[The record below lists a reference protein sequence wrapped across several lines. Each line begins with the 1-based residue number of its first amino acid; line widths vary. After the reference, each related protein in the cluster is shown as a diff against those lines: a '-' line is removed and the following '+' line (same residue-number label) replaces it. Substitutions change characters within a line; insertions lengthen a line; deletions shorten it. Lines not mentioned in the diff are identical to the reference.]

1 MADASCRLVSVLF
14 DVLDEVGVPHEALV
28 EGTDLDLDFL
38 KDEGNWIAWDELN
51 LIGQRASLFAGGD
64 DALQERASRLV
75 MKTSSYASMT
85 AVSQVLAGPKSLYK
99 ATARWVSSQL
109 FSMVHW
115 RYEDVDENR
124 LRMHLSYDDRYVVM
138 QQLEVMVGATMV
150 ALPTILGLPRAMVTA
165 EVDGRSLIFHI
176 HVPPSKSL
184 WSRVLRLFRAVFAPD
199 SLTWEL
205 ERQALTLEQRNLELE
220 SARVREEQ
228 ASSAKTRFLATI
240 SHELRTP
247 LNGILGSAQLLEKMA
262 LSAEQAE
269 LVEANR
275 ASAAHLMALIESIL
289 DFNRIYAGDVELTAE
304 AFNLR
309 ELLEDRLRSASPWL
323 RDGGN
328 RWCLEMPEGDWPVCA
343 DRAWLGR
350 ALDALL
356 DNAARFTQGG
366 EVTLRAEAPEGLED
380 CWTLTVEDTGQGMS
394 PARFAE
400 AFAPLSQ
407 GDDSLT
413 RAHGG
418 LGLGLA
424 LVRHAVETMGGHV
437 GGDSE
442 EGRGT
447 RIWLTLPMPPAPGG
461 RVVPPIAP
469 VHVPAPTAERPCI
482 LIVED
487 HPVNQLILRRLLD
500 VMGYSSEVASD
511 GAEGVE
517 RYREGSYAAVLMD
530 CQMPVMDGH
539 TATRHIRALETQDAR
554 GRVPIIAVTAHAMDT
569 DRRSA
574 IDAGMDRYLTK
585 PVLQETLAL
594 TLDELLAA

>member
-1 MADASCRLVSVLF
+1 MADASCRLLTVLF
-14 DVLDEVGVPHEALV
+14 DVMDEVGTPHEALV
-28 EGTDLDLDFL
+28 EGTGLNLDYLR
-38 KDEGNWIAWDELN
+38 DEGNWITWDELV
-51 LIGQRASLFAGGD
+51 LIGQRSSSFAGGD
-64 DALQERASRLV
+64 DALRERATR
-75 MKTSSYASMT
+75 MMMRTSGYRSLT
-85 AVSQVLAGPKSLYK
+85 AITQVLAGPKSLYK

-124 LRMHLSYDDRYVVM
+124 LRMHLSYDDRY
-138 QQLEVMVGATMV
+138 EVMPQLAVLVGATMV
-150 ALPTILGLPRAMVTA
+150 ALPTMLGMPRAMVTS
-165 EVDGRSLIFHI
+165 EVRGRELTFHV
-176 HVPPSKSL
+176 HVPPSKSI
-184 WSRVLRLFRAVFAPD
+184 WARILRLFRALFAPD

-220 SARVREEQ
+220 AARVREEQ
-228 ASSAKTRFLATI
+228 ASTAKTRFLATI

-247 LNGILGSAQLLEKMA
+247 MNGILGSAQLLEKMV
-262 LSAEQAE
+262 LTAEQAE
-269 LVEANR
+269 LVSANR

-304 AFNLR
+304 AFDLR
-309 ELLEDRLRSASPWL
+309 ELLEARLSTAGPWL

-328 RWCLEMPEGDWPVCA
+328 RARLLMPDGEWTVCA
-343 DRAWLGR
+343 DRAWLAR

-356 DNAARFTQGG
+356 DNAARFTQHG
-366 EVTLRAEAPEGLED
+366 EVTLRAEAPEGFED
-380 CWTLTVEDTGQGMS
+380 CWTISVEDTGQGMS
-394 PARFAE
+394 AARFAQ

-424 LVRHAVETMGGHV
+424 LVRHAVESMGGHV

-442 EGRGT
+442 EGNGT
-447 RIWLTLPMPPAPGG
+447 RIWLSLPMPSAPTPATRAAAAAPAPLAADA
-461 RVVPPIAP
+461 V
-469 VHVPAPTAERPCI
+469 RPCI

-500 VMGYSSEVASD
+500 AMGYRSEVASD

-539 TATRHIRALETQDAR
+539 TATRHIRALESTDAR

-574 IDAGMDRYLTK
+574 LDAGMDRYLTK
-585 PVLQETLAL
+585 PVLRETLQV